1 MPVFTIVMGAAPHM
15 KLCES
20 GREFLAAGPHMA
32 FDSHD
37 SAYAYVL
44 AHTENEPLK
53 GLRATIIEVL
63 SLENDP
69 T

>member
-15 KLCES
+15 KLSES
-20 GREFLAAGPHMA
+20 GRDFVAAGPHMA

-44 AHTENEPLK
+44 AHTEDEPLK
-53 GLRATIIEVL
+53 GLRTTIIEDL
-63 SLENDP
+63 SLEDDP
-69 T
+69 I